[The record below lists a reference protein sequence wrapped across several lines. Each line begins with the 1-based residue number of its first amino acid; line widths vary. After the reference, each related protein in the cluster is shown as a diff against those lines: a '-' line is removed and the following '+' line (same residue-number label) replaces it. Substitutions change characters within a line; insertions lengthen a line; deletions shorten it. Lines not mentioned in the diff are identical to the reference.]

1 MHQLAGSKTVYE
13 LHGSVARNHCPRCGR
28 FYSMEAVRDGAPVPR
43 CECGGVIK
51 PDVVLYGE
59 SLDGDVIEGAVN
71 AISAAD
77 LLIVGGTSLNVYPAA
92 GLLDYY
98 RGHRLVLINKSATPR
113 DDIADLI
120 FREPIGQL
128 LGGISAEEIR

>member
-1 MHQLAGSKTVYE
+1 MSCTAASPATT
-13 LHGSVARNHCPRCGR
+13 AR
-28 FYSMEAVRDGAPVPR
+28 AA
-43 CECGGVIK
+43 
-51 PDVVLYGE
+51 
-59 SLDGDVIEGAVN
+59 AVN